1 MVSWDSPVGRMR
13 NPASSGTSG
22 LCSKL
27 STASTADGESVSI
40 DAPFRL
46 GASRLRYPAAHRPN
60 VAVRTEAASR
70 PPLRILPPPVRY
82 VSGETAEVT
91 ADTRSNG
98 PDGPGGHAVPSRD
111 TPSGQKA
118 VPPHQMPQDRGGW
131 RGAPAPDGRGA
142 PEPPKPPPPHRLR
155 MFWIVVIA
163 FLALNWLFVLLASS
177 SGQPRVSV
185 PFTPYFINQVNTG
198 QVKSISSRGDTIQ
211 GTFATA
217 VRYPSNDAKATPTT
231 LFSTQVPTFW
241 SNQSLTDLLQSKGVQ
256 VNAKNPNPGTSVL
269 ATILLGFGPT
279 ILFIA
284 LFYFLIRRS
293 ASAGGGLGG
302 LGNFGRSQARR
313 VDPQKI
319 RVTFDD
325 VAGIDEAKAELTEIV
340 DFLKTPERYARL
352 GGRMPHGVLLYGPPG
367 TGKTLLA
374 RAVAGEAHAAFFSI
388 AASEFIEAIV
398 GVGASRV
405 RDLFNK
411 AKEAAPSIIFIDELD
426 AIGRSRQ
433 GSAAISGANDER
445 EQTLDQILTE
455 MDGFDSTEAVVVL
468 GATNRPEI
476 LDPALLRPGRFDRR
490 GAVPAPDKAGR
501 RKILEVHSRS
511 LPLADDVDLG
521 VIASATPGMVGAD
534 LANLCNEAALLAAR
548 RNHDKVTMAD
558 FTDSLEKIL
567 LGAPRGIMLSQ
578 ADRERTAYHESGHA
592 LVGMLSPDADPV
604 RKVSI
609 IPRGQALGVTLS
621 TPDADRVSYSREELE
636 AKIRVSLGGRVAEET
651 VYSDITTGAESD
663 IQQLTQIARQMVGRW
678 GMSEKLGPVTLL
690 PQDGQGPLLP
700 GASETSPQ
708 TKWLGER
715 GG

>member
-1 MVSWDSPVGRMR
+1 
-13 NPASSGTSG
+13 
-22 LCSKL
+22 
-27 STASTADGESVSI
+27 
-40 DAPFRL
+40 
-46 GASRLRYPAAHRPN
+46 
-60 VAVRTEAASR
+60 
-70 PPLRILPPPVRY
+70 
-82 VSGETAEVT
+82 
-91 ADTRSNG
+91 
-98 PDGPGGHAVPSRD
+98 
-111 TPSGQKA
+111 
-118 VPPHQMPQDRGGW
+118 
-131 RGAPAPDGRGA
+131 
-142 PEPPKPPPPHRLR
+142 

-185 PFTPYFINQVNTG
+185 PFSPYFINQVNAG

-211 GTFATA
+211 GTFAKA

-340 DFLKTPERYARL
+340 DFLKTPDRYARL

-398 GVGASRV
+398 GVGAARV
-405 RDLFNK
+405 RDLFAK

-433 GSAAISGANDER
+433 GSASITGANDER

-490 GAVPAPDKAGR
+490 VAVQAPDRAGR
-501 RKILEVHSRS
+501 LKILQVHTRDI
-511 LPLADDVDLG
+511 PLADDVDLDA
-521 VIASATPGMVGAD
+521 VAATTPGMVGAD
-534 LANLCNEAALLAAR
+534 LANLANEAALLAAR

-621 TPDADRVSYSREELE
+621 TPDADRVSYSREELD
-636 AKIRVSLGGRVAEET
+636 AKIRVSLGGRVSEEV
-651 VYSDITTGAESD
+651 VYGDITTGAESD

-678 GMSEKLGPVTLL
+678 GMSDKLGPITLL
-690 PQDGQGPLLP
+690 PSDGQGPLLP

-708 TKWLGER
+708 TQWLVDEEVRRIVDEAHADVTQLLSTHRDELDSLAHKLLEAETLDAPDAYAAAGVPMRPAELQPEAQ
-715 GG
+715 G